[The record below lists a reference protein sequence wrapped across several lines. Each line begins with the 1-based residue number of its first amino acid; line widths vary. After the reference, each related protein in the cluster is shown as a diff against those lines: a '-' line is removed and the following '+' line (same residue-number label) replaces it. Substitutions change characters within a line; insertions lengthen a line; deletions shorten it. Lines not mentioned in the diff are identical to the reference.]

1 MQSVCVR
8 VGCVDTKRV
17 LKVPSCVLCTHMFAA
32 HSGWRHV
39 EQKELR
45 MDAFLDMPQAG
56 ELGSGRR
63 GERGGKAQ
71 RGNCEILR
79 AFYYNYCYAYAMW
92 HEQQRQQ
99 RQHSPLR
106 VINRLTII
114 HPGQQNKTKGEKE
127 FQDVPG
133 GARWQARGGEQRSVR
148 QGEAIKA
155 QDLKYFPSGG
165 PFGGAAGHAYHQ

>member
-1 MQSVCVR
+1 
-8 VGCVDTKRV
+8 
-17 LKVPSCVLCTHMFAA
+17 
-32 HSGWRHV
+32 
-39 EQKELR
+39 

-56 ELGSGRR
+56 ELGSGR
-63 GERGGKAQ
+63 GVERGGEAQ

-92 HEQQRQQ
+92 HEQQ

-133 GARWQARGGEQRSVR
+133 GSKVAGKGRGATQRAARRS
-148 QGEAIKA
+148 
-155 QDLKYFPSGG
+155 Y
-165 PFGGAAGHAYHQ
+165 

>member
-1 MQSVCVR
+1 M
-8 VGCVDTKRV
+8 
-17 LKVPSCVLCTHMFAA
+17 PSCVLCTHMFAA

-45 MDAFLDMPQAG
+45 MDAFRDMPQAG

-92 HEQQRQQ
+92 HEQQRQH

-114 HPGQQNKTKGEKE
+114 HPGQQNKGEKE

-133 GARWQARGGEQRSVR
+133 GKKGGKQGGRGATQRAARRS
-148 QGEAIKA
+148 
-155 QDLKYFPSGG
+155 Y
-165 PFGGAAGHAYHQ
+165 